1 VKIVTPAGLHAS
13 VERNYL
19 NHKKMKTTTIFFLV
33 MFSMKTMAQFPSPS
47 NFEFSYKYFNT
58 NQWGYC
64 DSQLVYGPAY
74 CSNFQ
79 WVCPDTS
86 GTDSQLDYYNIYY
99 YDYFSGDT
107 SIIASVG
114 EVNIEMVIGI
124 IGEVWVTAV
133 YSNPEG
139 ESSPSNKIIN
149 EDLPMSI
156 DENAMNGELDFYY
169 NQINQT
175 INFSDPSQI
184 KEIKIIDIQGK
195 TLKLLRYPEEKVS
208 LNDLI
213 TGCYFIEVITKNSN
227 SFREKIIK

>member
-1 VKIVTPAGLHAS
+1 MKI
-13 VERNYL
+13 
-19 NHKKMKTTTIFFLV
+19 TTIFFLV
-33 MFSMKTMAQFPSPS
+33 MLSMTTMAQFPAPTS
-47 NFEFSYKYFNT
+47 FEFSFVYFNS
-58 NQWGYC
+58 NQSGYC
-64 DSQLVYGPAY
+64 DGQDIPGPAY
-74 CSNFQ
+74 CSHFQ

-107 SIIASVG
+107 SIIASVE

-133 YSNPEG
+133 YSNPDG

-149 EDLPMSI
+149 EDLPISI
-156 DENAMNGELDFYY
+156 DENAMNGEHVFYY
-169 NQINQT
+169 DQINQT

-195 TLKLLRYPEEKVS
+195 TLKLLKYPEGKVS
-208 LNDLI
+208 LNDLM
-213 TGCYFIEVITKNSN
+213 TGCYFIEVKTKNSK